1 MWGFTAKNKLKIAL
15 LLFTVLSLLLL
26 TNLQERRMINSINE
40 RVVSIYE
47 DRVVVGDYILTLS
60 NMTQNVIKII
70 KEQPTDQ
77 NHKVFI
83 LLGEMS
89 NVNNLYNKTYLT
101 DVEKSTFDQFLKYC
115 ELIKEYYLSAN
126 YDLALESS
134 LEAEKI
140 LTKLSTIQVE
150 EGKILLDDVL
160 NLTGTG
166 SFLAYIE
173 IVVLIV
179 IAILIQWIVLS
190 SKPLVMETSL
200 EDHRMN

>member
-26 TNLQERRMINSINE
+26 TNLQERRMINRINE
-40 RVVSIYE
+40 SVVSIYE

-60 NMTQNVIKII
+60 NMTQSVIKIMQEQP
-70 KEQPTDQ
+70 KEQG
-77 NHKVFI
+77 NKIYF

-101 DVEKSTFDQFLKYC
+101 DVEKLNFDKFVTFCEQIEQYHSTG
-115 ELIKEYYLSAN
+115 EYDKA
-126 YDLALESS
+126 LASS
-134 LEAEKI
+134 LEAEKV
-140 LTKLSTIQVE
+140 LVKLSSIQVE
-150 EGKILLDDVL
+150 EGKNLLDEVL

-166 SFLAYIE
+166 SFLAYLE
-173 IVVLIV
+173 IVVLII

-190 SKPLVMETSL
+190 TKPMVSNSNLG
-200 EDHRMN
+200 DHRMN

>member
-1 MWGFTAKNKLKIAL
+1 MWGFTAKNRLKIAL

-70 KEQPTDQ
+70 KEHPTDH
-77 NHKVFI
+77 NHKFSH
-83 LLGEMS
+83 LLGEINS
-89 NVNNLYNKTYLT
+89 VNNLYQKTYLT
-101 DVEKSTFDQFLKYC
+101 DVEKSTFDQFLRYC
-115 ELIKEYYLSAN
+115 EQIEEYYLSAN

-190 SKPLVMETSL
+190 SKPLISRTSIK
-200 EDHRMN
+200 DHQMN